1 MKLDNLR
8 IRTLLLAGF
17 GAILAVMVILVGL
30 GISQM
35 NKADALTKKLT
46 EESFYRAS
54 MLQEWKAIIDTNAAR
69 TLAAIKL
76 ADEADSKF
84 FLDAIS
90 VSSKR

>member
-46 EESFYRAS
+46 EESFNRAS
-54 MLQEWKAIIDTNAAR
+54 ML
-69 TLAAIKL
+69 
-76 ADEADSKF
+76 
-84 FLDAIS
+84 
-90 VSSKR
+90 